1 MFIVKINFISSFH
14 GGPDRYKS
22 TVLRDSCSAK
32 VMDVL
37 CTLLN
42 DAVTNS
48 GSRIGFKWILIL
60 LPSLFSW
67 HKNEKEFVPKIA
79 HKSGM
84 DFEIHISLE
93 RSLDALDGPRAAS
106 C

>member
-48 GSRIGFKWILIL
+48 GSRIGFK
-60 LPSLFSW
+60 
-67 HKNEKEFVPKIA
+67 
-79 HKSGM
+79 
-84 DFEIHISLE
+84 
-93 RSLDALDGPRAAS
+93 
-106 C
+106 